1 MAKHPM
7 SSRGKAYRTPAKP
20 PFSSSTREEG
30 TDRSTYSS
38 STRGKS
44 ASAGVG
50 EIPDASSAP
59 DDAPSTCSAGGG
71 DSCLGK
77 YPSLRAQVY
86 ERWIK

>member
-7 SSRGKAYRTPAKP
+7 SLRGKAYRTPAKP
-20 PFSSSTREEG
+20 PFASSTREES
-30 TDRSTYSS
+30 TDKSTYAS
-38 STRGKS
+38 STRDKS

-59 DDAPSTCSAGGG
+59 DDAASTCSADDG

-77 YPSLRAQVY
+77 YPSLKAQVY